1 MTNLTLEV
9 SGKLQKFLTGPK
21 KLYINGQFVESASKK
36 PSPRPILPQDKN
48 LPMYLKPIK
57 KTLI

>member
-36 PSPRPILPQDKN
+36 PSPHLILLQDKN
-48 LPMYLKPIK
+48 LQMFMKLIK
-57 KTLI
+57 RIST